1 MGSLQSS
8 IILMHAIQRN
18 KSRASINATFN
29 GDVQLVDM
37 LLSYLLHNHCIERE
51 SNSKSEWTVT
61 LKGTKWISQY
71 SYTVVRAEFS
81 NYSLSSHH
89 AGSH

>member
-8 IILMHAIQRN
+8 IILMRAIQRKKN
-18 KSRASINATFN
+18 RASINATFN
-29 GDVQLVDM
+29 GDVQLVNM
-37 LLSYLLHNHCIERE
+37 LLSYLRHNHCIERD

-61 LKGTKWISQY
+61 LKGTDWISRY
-71 SYTVVRAEFS
+71 SYILVRAGFS

-89 AGSH
+89 TS

>member
-8 IILMHAIQRN
+8 IILMRAIQRN
-18 KSRASINATFN
+18 KSRASINAAFN
-29 GDVQLVDM
+29 GDVQLVNM

-51 SNSKSEWTVT
+51 SNSKSKWTVT
-61 LKGTKWISQY
+61 LKGTNWISQY
-71 SYTVVRAEFS
+71 SNTLVRVGFS

-89 AGSH
+89 AS

>member
-8 IILMHAIQRN
+8 VILMRAIRRK
-18 KSRASINATFN
+18 KSRASINTTFN

-37 LLSYLLHNHCIERE
+37 LLSYLLHNHCIERD

-61 LKGTKWISQY
+61 LKGTGWISRY
-71 SYTVVRAEFS
+71 SYIPTLA
-81 NYSLSSHH
+81 
-89 AGSH
+89 